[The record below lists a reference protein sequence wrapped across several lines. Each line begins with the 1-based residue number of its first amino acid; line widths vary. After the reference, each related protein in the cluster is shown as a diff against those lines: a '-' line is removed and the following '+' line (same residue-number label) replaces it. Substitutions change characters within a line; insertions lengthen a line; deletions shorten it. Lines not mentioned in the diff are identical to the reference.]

1 MRQSLT
7 VIVVFGLLAMARPA
21 SAQRSA
27 LISASVQ
34 DALVNEISG
43 DISFEHIRWFTHYH
57 RPMGGGEGFEAVAKY
72 VEQKAREY
80 GLEDVRVIRQKS
92 NTTSWSPKLG
102 ELTLTE
108 PYVRRLAFTP
118 EVALSL
124 ADYSRSTAI
133 AGAEL
138 IDAGA
143 GTSDADY
150 SGKDVAGK
158 VVLVSGS
165 LSTAMSE
172 AVWKRGALG
181 LVYFTPQR
189 RDQQDQVPWTR
200 IPVQNSEKTKDGTFA
215 FVLSQREGLRL
226 RGELAAAKTPYKVSG
241 RVESIFHE
249 PSSQAIVE
257 AVIKGTT
264 IHDQDIVLT
273 GHLQEERFSAND
285 DASGCANVLEIARA
299 MKRMIDDGR
308 LPRPRRD
315 IRFWWVDEISAP
327 EQYFADQPAE
337 RAQFLAN
344 INQDMVG
351 AKQSAGSRVQF
362 VTRPPAS
369 RASFLGDVVESIVEA
384 LVQGNTAYL
393 SAGQARQSLQT
404 GATPSG
410 GSVATDEQQYSNAV
424 LARLGTRER
433 YDARVVAFHNNTD
446 HQVFNMPTI
455 GIPGVTFTNWPDDYI
470 HSTDDDL
477 WQMDATQ
484 LKRNAVA
491 VASAAWVLA
500 NAGDADASLLAGEI
514 VGRGL
519 SRVGR
524 DTTTA
529 LALARTSPG
538 ADSRRR
544 ALNLVRESA
553 SREQR
558 TLASLRRLAPGA
570 EASAIAAALKQ
581 LPTPEAAE
589 ARVRA
594 LLGPGPG
601 RADAPSAAEA
611 AGQTRVPALV
621 DDVQGYL
628 DKREKLQRPRGLHP
642 LMAYEVLNFV
652 DGRRSYAD
660 IYRAVSAEADAAGS
674 WYYGVVTADD
684 VTAYLD
690 SAVKA
695 GIVTVTERCI
705 STTTTTKVTKAIT
718 KVTIRLWALQRL
730 A

>member
-7 VIVVFGLLAMARPA
+7 VTVLVALLVIPRLV
-21 SAQRSA
+21 SAQRSP
-27 LISASVQ
+27 LIPPSVQ
-34 DALVNEISG
+34 DAVVNEISG
-43 DISFEHIRWFTHYH
+43 DIAFEHIRWFTHYH

-72 VEQKAREY
+72 VEQKARDY
-80 GLEDVRVIRQKS
+80 GLEDVRVIRLKS
-92 NTTSWSPKLG
+92 RTPSWSPRLG

-118 EVALSL
+118 EVALSM
-124 ADYSRSTAI
+124 ADYSRPVEI

-138 IDAGA
+138 IDVGT
-143 GTSDADY
+143 GTSDPDY
-150 SGKDVAGK
+150 AGKDVTGK
-158 VVLVSGS
+158 VVLATGS
-165 LSTAMSE
+165 LATVMNE

-181 LVYFTPQR
+181 VVYFTTQR
-189 RDQQDQVPWTR
+189 RDFQDQVPWTR
-200 IPVQNSEKTKDGTFA
+200 IPVQNEDKTKSGTFA
-215 FVLSQREGLRL
+215 FVLSQREGMRL
-226 RGELAAAKTPYKVSG
+226 RGELAAAKTPYRVKG
-241 RVESIFHE
+241 RVESTFHE
-249 PSSQAIVE
+249 PYSEAIVE
-257 AVIKGTT
+257 AVIKGSA
-264 IHDQDIVLT
+264 IHDQDVVLT

-299 MKRMIDDGR
+299 LKRLIDDGR

-327 EQYFADQPAE
+327 EQYFADQPGE

-351 AKQSAGSRVQF
+351 AKQSVGSRVQF

-369 RASFLGDVVESIVEA
+369 RASALGDVVESIVES

-393 SAGQARQSLQT
+393 SAGQARQSLQN

-433 YDARVVAFHNNTD
+433 YDARVIPFHNNTD

-491 VASAAWVLA
+491 VATSALVLA
-500 NAGDADASLLAGEI
+500 NAGDGDAYALSGEVLGRALARI
-514 VGRGL
+514 
-519 SRVGR
+519 GR
-524 DTTTA
+524 DTATAFALTRTTPA
-529 LALARTSPG
+529 
-538 ADSRRR
+538 ADTRQR
-544 ALNLVRESA
+544 AVILVRESA
-553 SREQR
+553 AREQR
-558 TLASLRRLAPGA
+558 TLGSLRRLTPGA
-570 EASAIAAALKQ
+570 EASVLAVALKQ
-581 LPTPEAAE
+581 LPTPDAAE
-589 ARVRA
+589 ARLRA
-594 LLGPGPG
+594 LLDPASAEATAG
-601 RADAPSAAEA
+601 RPAESASAA
-611 AGQTRVPALV
+611 QTASPSRVPTLL

-628 DKREKLQRPRGLHP
+628 DKREKLQRPRTLHP

-652 DGRRSYAD
+652 DGHRSYGD

-674 WYYGVVTADD
+674 WYYGLVTAED

-695 GIVTVTERCI
+695 GIVTVKEP
-705 STTTTTKVTKAIT
+705 
-718 KVTIRLWALQRL
+718 
-730 A
+730 

>member
-7 VIVVFGLLAMARPA
+7 VVVLVGLLVTPHSS

-27 LISASVQ
+27 VISTAVH

-80 GLEDVRVIRQKS
+80 GLEEVRVIRQKS
-92 NTTSWSPKLG
+92 KTPSWSPKLG

-124 ADYSRSTAI
+124 ADYSRPTEVSGVEVIDVGT
-133 AGAEL
+133 GAV
-138 IDAGA
+138 
-143 GTSDADY
+143 DADY
-150 SGKDVAGK
+150 EGKDVTGK
-158 VVLVSGS
+158 IVLATGS
-165 LSTAMSE
+165 PATVMNQ

-181 LVYFTPQR
+181 LIYFTAQR
-189 RDQQDQVPWTR
+189 RDFQDQVPWSR
-200 IPVQNSEKTKDGTFA
+200 IPVQNTEKTKNGTFA

-226 RGELAAAKTPYKVSG
+226 RGELAAAKTPYKVKA
-241 RVESIFHE
+241 RVESAFHE

-257 AVIKGTT
+257 AVIKGSA

-351 AKQSAGSRVQF
+351 AKQSVGSRVQF

-369 RASFLGDVVESIVEA
+369 RANVLGDVVESIVEA

-393 SAGQARQSLQT
+393 SAGQARQSLQS
-404 GATPSG
+404 GAMPSG

-455 GIPGVTFTNWPDDYI
+455 AIPGVTFTNWPDDYI

-500 NAGDADASLLAGEI
+500 NAGDGDVSMLAGEV
-514 VGRGL
+514 VGRAL
-519 SRVGR
+519 ARIGR

-529 LALARTSPG
+529 LALARSSAG
-538 ADSRRR
+538 VDVRRR
-544 ALNLVRESA
+544 ALTLVRESA
-553 SREQR
+553 AREQR

-570 EASAIAAALKQ
+570 ETSVIAVALKQ
-581 LPTPEAAE
+581 LPTPEVAE
-589 ARVRA
+589 ARLRA
-594 LLGPGPG
+594 LLGAPTS
-601 RADAPSAAEA
+601 ADQPSPVEA
-611 AGQTRVPALV
+611 AGQSRVPALV

-628 DKREKLQRPRGLHP
+628 DKREKLERPRTLHP

-660 IYRAVSAEADAAGS
+660 IYRAVSAEADAVGA
-674 WYYGVVTADD
+674 WYYGVVTAED

-695 GIVTVTERCI
+695 GIVTVSER
-705 STTTTTKVTKAIT
+705 
-718 KVTIRLWALQRL
+718 
-730 A
+730 

>member
-7 VIVVFGLLAMARPA
+7 AIALLAHVAAVQPA

-27 LISASVQ
+27 LIPAAVQ
-34 DALVNEISG
+34 DALANEISG

-57 RPMGGGEGFEAVAKY
+57 RPMGGGDGFEAVAKY

-80 GLEDVRVIRQKS
+80 GLEDVRVIRQKT
-92 NTTSWSPKLG
+92 NTPSWSPRLG

-124 ADYSRSTAI
+124 ADYSRPVDLS
-133 AGAEL
+133 GVEL
-138 IDAGA
+138 IDVGTGA
-143 GTSDADY
+143 ADADY
-150 SGKDVAGK
+150 EGKPVAGK
-158 VVLVSGS
+158 IVLATGS
-165 LSTAMSE
+165 PATVMNQ

-181 LVYFTPQR
+181 LIYFTTQR
-189 RDQQDQVPWTR
+189 RDFQDQVPWSR
-200 IPVQNSEKTKDGTFA
+200 IPAQNAEKTKNGTFA

-226 RGELAAAKTPYKVSG
+226 RGELAAATTPYKVNA
-241 RVESIFHE
+241 RVDSTFHE

-299 MKRMIDDGR
+299 LKRMIDDGR
-308 LPRPRRD
+308 LPRPARD
-315 IRFWWVDEISAP
+315 LRFWWVDEISAP
-327 EQYFADQPAE
+327 EQYFADQPSE

-351 AKQSAGSRVQF
+351 AKQSVGSRVQF

-369 RASFLGDVVESIVEA
+369 RAHLLGDVVESIVES

-410 GSVATDEQQYSNAV
+410 GSVATDEQQYSHEV

-433 YDARVVAFHNNTD
+433 YDARVVPFHNNTD
-446 HQVFNMPTI
+446 HQVFNMATV

-500 NAGDADASLLAGEI
+500 TAGDGNAHVLAGEV

-519 SRVGR
+519 ARIGR
-524 DTTTA
+524 DITTA
-529 LALARTSPG
+529 LALAASSPG
-538 ADSRRR
+538 PAVRRR
-544 ALNLVRESA
+544 ALNLARESA
-553 SREQR
+553 AREQR
-558 TLASLRRLAPGA
+558 ALASLRRVAPGA
-570 EASAIAAALKQ
+570 EAAIAAALEQ

-594 LLGPGPG
+594 LM
-601 RADAPSAAEA
+601 APSQAAVGSVPA
-611 AGQTRVPALV
+611 VTDPTRVPTLV
-621 DDVQGYL
+621 DDVQGLL
-628 DKREKLQRPRGLHP
+628 DRREQLQRPRTLHP

-660 IYRAVSAEADAAGS
+660 IYRAVSAEADAAGA
-674 WYYGVVTADD
+674 WYYGVVSAED

-695 GIVTVTERCI
+695 GIVTVVER
-705 STTTTTKVTKAIT
+705 
-718 KVTIRLWALQRL
+718 
-730 A
+730 

>member
-1 MRQSLT
+1 M
-7 VIVVFGLLAMARPA
+7 
-21 SAQRSA
+21 
-27 LISASVQ
+27 
-34 DALVNEISG
+34 
-43 DISFEHIRWFTHYH
+43 
-57 RPMGGGEGFEAVAKY
+57 
-72 VEQKAREY
+72 
-80 GLEDVRVIRQKS
+80 
-92 NTTSWSPKLG
+92 
-102 ELTLTE
+102 
-108 PYVRRLAFTP
+108 RRLAFTP

-165 LSTAMSE
+165 LSTAMTE

-200 IPVQNSEKTKDGTFA
+200 IPVQNAEKTKDGTFA

-249 PSSQAIVE
+249 PVLAGHRRSRHPR
-257 AVIKGTT
+257 
-264 IHDQDIVLT
+264 HDDSRP
-273 GHLQEERFSAND
+273 GHRPDGPPAGRALLGQRRRQRLRERAGD
-285 DASGCANVLEIARA
+285 RA
-299 MKRMIDDGR
+299 HLKRMIDDGR

-393 SAGQARQSLQT
+393 SAGQARQSLQS

-410 GSVATDEQQYSNAV
+410 GSVATDEQQFTTPCWPGS
-424 LARLGTRER
+424 GTRER
-433 YDARVVAFHNNTD
+433 YDARVIAFHNNTD

-570 EASAIAAALKQ
+570 GPRRSRAALKQ

-589 ARVRA
+589 ARVRRT
-594 LLGPGPG
+594 P
-601 RADAPSAAEA
+601 RARRLRRGTAGKPVANASTAEA

-660 IYRAVSAEADAAGS
+660 IYRAVRRRPTPPGR
-674 WYYGVVTADD
+674 GTTA
-684 VTAYLD
+684 
-690 SAVKA
+690 
-695 GIVTVTERCI
+695 
-705 STTTTTKVTKAIT
+705 
-718 KVTIRLWALQRL
+718 W
-730 A
+730 

>member
-1 MRQSLT
+1 MCQSLT
-7 VIVVFGLLAMARPA
+7 VVALFALVVTASPAR
-21 SAQRSA
+21 AQRSA
-27 LISASVQ
+27 LIPAQVH

-92 NTTSWSPKLG
+92 NTPSWSPRLG
-102 ELTLTE
+102 ELILTE

-124 ADYSRSTAI
+124 ADYSRPVDLTGVEVVDVGV
-133 AGAEL
+133 GA
-138 IDAGA
+138 
-143 GTSDADY
+143 TDADY
-150 SGKDVAGK
+150 DGKEVAGK
-158 VVLVSGS
+158 IVLATGS
-165 LSTAMSE
+165 PATVMNL

-181 LVYFTPQR
+181 LIYFTTLR
-189 RDQQDQVPWTR
+189 RDFQDQVPWSR
-200 IPVQNSEKTKDGTFA
+200 IPAQNPEKTKNGTFA

-226 RGELAAAKTPYKVSG
+226 RGELAAAKVPYKVRA
-241 RVESIFHE
+241 RVDSVFHE
-249 PSSQAIVE
+249 PYSQAIVE
-257 AVIKGTT
+257 AVIKGTA

-299 MKRMIDDGR
+299 IKRMIDDGR
-308 LPRPRRD
+308 MPRPRRD

-351 AKQSAGSRVQF
+351 AKQSVGSRVQF

-369 RASFLGDVVESIVEA
+369 RASILGDVVESIVES

-393 SAGQARQSLQT
+393 SAGQARQSLQA
-404 GATPSG
+404 GASPSG
-410 GSVATDEQQYSNAV
+410 GSVATDEQQYSSPV

-446 HQVFNMPTI
+446 HQVFNMATV

-500 NAGDADASLLAGEI
+500 NAGDRDASVLAGEA

-519 SRVGR
+519 ARIGR
-524 DTTTA
+524 DIATA
-529 LALARTSPG
+529 LALAGTSSSP
-538 ADSRRR
+538 AVRRR
-544 ALNLVRESA
+544 ALTLARESA
-553 SREQR
+553 ARELR
-558 TLASLRRLAPGA
+558 ALGSLRRLAPGA
-570 EASAIAAALKQ
+570 EPVIAAALAQ

-589 ARVRA
+589 ARVSA
-594 LLGPGPG
+594 LLEL
-601 RADAPSAAEA
+601 RTSVAEA
-611 AGQTRVPALV
+611 TSGKAGDVPSQAETSGAARVPTLV
-621 DDVQGYL
+621 DDVQGFL
-628 DKREKLQRPRGLHP
+628 DRREKLQRPRTLHP

-674 WYYGVVTADD
+674 WYYGVVTAED

-695 GIVTVTERCI
+695 GIVTV
-705 STTTTTKVTKAIT
+705 V
-718 KVTIRLWALQRL
+718 QR
-730 A
+730 

>member
-7 VIVVFGLLAMARPA
+7 VVIVFALLQTARPA

-27 LISASVQ
+27 LISAGVQ
-34 DALVNEISG
+34 DAIVNEISG

-72 VEQKAREY
+72 VEQKARDY
-80 GLEDVRVIRQKS
+80 GLEDVRVIRQK
-92 NTTSWSPKLG
+92 TRTPSWSPKLG

-124 ADYSRSTAI
+124 ADYSRPTTIAAAEVIDVGPGTA
-133 AGAEL
+133 E
-138 IDAGA
+138 
-143 GTSDADY
+143 ADY
-150 SGKDVAGK
+150 AGKDVAGK
-158 VVLVSGS
+158 IVLATGS
-165 LSTAMSE
+165 LATAMNE

-181 LVYFTPQR
+181 LIYFTTQR

-200 IPVQNSEKTKDGTFA
+200 IPVQNAEKSKDGTFA

-226 RGELAAAKTPYKVSG
+226 RGELAAAKAPYKVKAL
-241 RVESIFHE
+241 VESTFHE
-249 PSSQAIVE
+249 PSSQSIVE
-257 AVIKGTT
+257 AVIKGTA

-299 MKRMIDDGR
+299 LKRMIDDGR

-337 RAQFLAN
+337 RAQLLAN

-351 AKQSAGSRVQF
+351 AKQSVGSRVQF

-369 RASFLGDVVESIVEA
+369 RASVLGDIVESIVES

-393 SAGQARQSLQT
+393 SAGQARLSLQT
-404 GATPSG
+404 GASPSG
-410 GSVATDEQQYSNAV
+410 GSVATDEQQFSNPV

-433 YDARVVAFHNNTD
+433 YDARVVPFHNNTD
-446 HQVFNMPTI
+446 HQVFNMATI

-500 NAGDADASLLAGEI
+500 NATDGDAYALSGEV

-519 SRVGR
+519 ARIGR
-524 DTTTA
+524 DTGTA
-529 LALARTSPG
+529 LALARTSPSL
-538 ADSRRR
+538 DTQRR
-544 ALNLVRESA
+544 AITLVRESA
-553 SREQR
+553 AREQR
-558 TLASLRRLAPGA
+558 TLASVRRLAPGA
-570 EASAIAAALKQ
+570 ETTVIAAAMKQ
-581 LPTPEAAE
+581 LPTPDAAE
-589 ARVRA
+589 ARLRA
-594 LLGPGPG
+594 LL
-601 RADAPSAAEA
+601 DSASGA
-611 AGQTRVPALV
+611 AAAARPVENPPTAAASGQSRVPTLV
-621 DDVQGYL
+621 DDVQGFL
-628 DKREKLQRPRGLHP
+628 DKRAKLERPRTLHP

-660 IYRAVSAEADAAGS
+660 IHRAVSGEADAAGT
-674 WYYGVVTADD
+674 WYYGIVTADD

-695 GIVTVTERCI
+695 GIVTVAER
-705 STTTTTKVTKAIT
+705 
-718 KVTIRLWALQRL
+718 
-730 A
+730 

>member
-7 VIVVFGLLAMARPA
+7 VVVLLALVALAVPA
-21 SAQRSA
+21 FAQRSA
-27 LISASVQ
+27 LIPAAVQ

-92 NTTSWSPKLG
+92 NTPSWSPRLG

-108 PYVRRLAFTP
+108 PYERRLAFTQ

-124 ADYSRSTAI
+124 ADYSRPAEVS
-133 AGAEL
+133 GAEL
-138 IDAGA
+138 IDVGA
-143 GTSDADY
+143 GNADADY
-150 SGKDVAGK
+150 ADKDVAGK
-158 VVLVSGS
+158 IVLVSGS
-165 LSTAMSE
+165 LASAMNE

-181 LVYFTPQR
+181 LLYFTPQR

-200 IPVQNSEKTKDGTFA
+200 IPVQNPEKTKNGTFA

-226 RGELAAAKTPYKVSG
+226 RGELAASKTPYKVKG
-241 RVESIFHE
+241 RVESSFHE
-249 PSSQAIVE
+249 PYSQAIVE
-257 AVIKGTT
+257 AVIKGTA
-264 IHDQDIVLT
+264 IHDQDVVLT

-285 DASGCANVLEIARA
+285 DGSGCANVLEIARA

-315 IRFWWVDEISAP
+315 IRFWWVNEISAP

-351 AKQSAGSRVQF
+351 AKQSMGSRVQF
-362 VTRPPAS
+362 VTRPPVS
-369 RASFLGDVVESIVEA
+369 RASFLGDIVESIVES

-404 GATPSG
+404 GASPSG

-433 YDARVVAFHNNTD
+433 YDARVIAFHNNTD

-500 NAGDADASLLAGEI
+500 NAGDGDAYALAGEI

-519 SRVGR
+519 ARIGR
-524 DTTTA
+524 DTATA
-529 LALARTSPG
+529 LALARLTPSP
-538 ADSRRR
+538 DMRRR
-544 ALNLVRESA
+544 ALTLVRESA
-553 SREQR
+553 AREQR
-558 TLASLRRLAPGA
+558 TLASLRRLTPGA
-570 EASAIAAALKQ
+570 ETSVIAAALKQ

-589 ARVRA
+589 TRLRA
-594 LLGPGPG
+594 LLEPG
-601 RADAPSAAEA
+601 AALSSPAEPA
-611 AGQTRVPALV
+611 EQSRVPALV

-628 DKREKLQRPRGLHP
+628 DKREKLQRPRALHP

-652 DGRRSYAD
+652 DGKRSYAD

-674 WYYGVVTADD
+674 WYYGVVTVED
-684 VTAYLD
+684 VAAYLD

-695 GIVTVTERCI
+695 GIVTV
-705 STTTTTKVTKAIT
+705 V
-718 KVTIRLWALQRL
+718 QR
-730 A
+730 

>member
-7 VIVVFGLLAMARPA
+7 VVVLLALVATTRTA

-27 LISASVQ
+27 LIPATVQ

-72 VEQKAREY
+72 VEQKARGY

-92 NTTSWSPKLG
+92 NTPSWSPRLG

-118 EVALSL
+118 EVTVSL
-124 ADYSRSTAI
+124 ADYSRPTDIS
-133 AGAEL
+133 GAEL
-138 IDAGA
+138 IDV
-143 GTSDADY
+143 GTGTADADY
-150 SGKDVAGK
+150 EGKDVAGK
-158 VVLVSGS
+158 IVLATGS
-165 LSTAMSE
+165 PATVMNQ

-181 LVYFTPQR
+181 LIYFTTQR
-189 RDQQDQVPWTR
+189 RDFQDQVPWAR
-200 IPVQNSEKTKDGTFA
+200 IPVQNPEKTSNGTFA

-226 RGELAAAKTPYKVSG
+226 RGELAGASTPYKVKAHIRS
-241 RVESIFHE
+241 EFHE
-249 PSSQAIVE
+249 PASQAIVE
-257 AVIKGTT
+257 AVIRGTT

-273 GHLQEERFSAND
+273 GHLQEGPFSAND

-299 MKRMIDDGR
+299 LKRMIDDGR

-351 AKQSAGSRVQF
+351 AKQSLGSRVQF
-362 VTRPPAS
+362 VTRPPVS
-369 RASFLGDVVESIVEA
+369 RASFLGDIVESIVES

-393 SAGQARQSLQT
+393 SAGQARQSSQT
-404 GATPSG
+404 GANPSG

-433 YDARVVAFHNNTD
+433 YDARVIAFHNNTD

-477 WQMDATQ
+477 WQIDATQ

-500 NAGDADASLLAGEI
+500 NAGDGDAYALAGEI

-519 SRVGR
+519 ARIGR

-529 LALARTSPG
+529 LALARSSPSP
-538 ADSRRR
+538 DFRRR
-544 ALNLVRESA
+544 ALTLVRESA
-553 SREQR
+553 VREQR
-558 TLASLRRLAPGA
+558 TLASLRRLAPGV
-570 EASAIAAALKQ
+570 EASVIAAALEQ

-594 LLGPGPG
+594 LLGPS
-601 RADAPSAAEA
+601 APASSEATAGKTAGITSPAQA
-611 AGQTRVPALV
+611 AGQSRVPALV
-621 DDVQGYL
+621 DDVQAYL

-674 WYYGVVTADD
+674 WYYGVVTAED

-695 GIVTVTERCI
+695 GIVTVVATAP
-705 STTTTTKVTKAIT
+705 K
-718 KVTIRLWALQRL
+718 
-730 A
+730 

>member
-1 MRQSLT
+1 MRQSFT
-7 VIVVFGLLAMARPA
+7 VVVLVALAALASPA

-27 LISASVQ
+27 LIPLAVH

-43 DISFEHIRWFTHYH
+43 DIAFEHIRWFTHYH

-80 GLEDVRVIRQKS
+80 GLEDVRVIRQKTS
-92 NTTSWSPKLG
+92 TPSWSPRLG

-108 PYVRRLAFTP
+108 PYTRRLAFSP
-118 EVALSL
+118 EVVVSL
-124 ADYSRSTAI
+124 ADYSRTTDIPS
-133 AGAEL
+133 AEL
-138 IDAGA
+138 IDVGAGA
-143 GTSDADY
+143 ADADY
-150 SGKDVAGK
+150 EGKEVAGK
-158 VVLVSGS
+158 IVLATGS
-165 LSTAMSE
+165 PATVMNQ

-181 LVYFTPQR
+181 LIYFTTQR
-189 RDQQDQVPWTR
+189 RDFQDQVPWAR
-200 IPVQNSEKTKDGTFA
+200 IPVQNPEKTKDGTFA

-226 RGELAAAKTPYKVSG
+226 RAELAVAKTPYKVKAS
-241 RVESIFHE
+241 VASTFHE
-249 PSSQAIVE
+249 VSSQAIVE
-257 AVIKGTT
+257 AVIRGTS

-273 GHLQEERFSAND
+273 GHLQEGPFSAND
-285 DASGCANVLEIARA
+285 DASGCANVLEIARSL
-299 MKRMIDDGR
+299 KRMIDDGR

-351 AKQSAGSRVQF
+351 AKQSVGSRVQF

-369 RASFLGDVVESIVEA
+369 RASFLGDIVESIVES

-433 YDARVVAFHNNTD
+433 YDARVIAFHNNTD

-491 VASAAWVLA
+491 VGSAAWVLA
-500 NAGDADASLLAGEI
+500 TAGDGDAYALAGEI

-519 SRVGR
+519 ARIGR

-529 LALARTSPG
+529 LALARSSGPD
-538 ADSRRR
+538 ARRR
-544 ALNLVRESA
+544 AITLVRESA
-553 SREQR
+553 AREQR

-570 EASAIAAALKQ
+570 DASAIAAALKQ

-594 LLGPGPG
+594 LLEPSAPAAARRARLPSRHRPTRRSSRACPRLSTTSRDISTSARSCNG
-601 RADAPSAAEA
+601 RA
-611 AGQTRVPALV
+611 
-621 DDVQGYL
+621 
-628 DKREKLQRPRGLHP
+628 
-642 LMAYEVLNFV
+642 
-652 DGRRSYAD
+652 
-660 IYRAVSAEADAAGS
+660 
-674 WYYGVVTADD
+674 
-684 VTAYLD
+684 
-690 SAVKA
+690 
-695 GIVTVTERCI
+695 RCI
-705 STTTTTKVTKAIT
+705 
-718 KVTIRLWALQRL
+718 R
-730 A
+730 